1 MLTKDIQLRRF
12 ATRSFLHVVI
22 ILLTAMWAL
31 PTLGLMITSI
41 REPSVV
47 ADSGWWTIF
56 AGFDFSQFT
65 LQNYVDVIREEN
77 LVHHFWN
84 SVKITVPSTVLPIL
98 MASLAAYAL
107 AWMKFAGR
115 RAALIF
121 MVIMLVIPLHI
132 TFVPVLQL
140 YRDVTEGLGIPTTG
154 TLTGLILAH
163 TGYGMPLAVFILF
176 SFMLE
181 LPRELGESAAIDGA
195 STWDTFWKI
204 VFPLAMPGMASI
216 AIFQFIWV
224 WNSLL
229 VTLMFIQFG
238 SPNAPL
244 NVVVT
249 NIGSWGQE
257 WHKLTAAAF
266 FLIIVPMI
274 LFFGLQR
281 YFVRG
286 LLGGS
291 LKG

>member
-1 MLTKDIQLRRF
+1 MPTTQMQLRRY
-12 ATRSFLHVVI
+12 APRLFLHGVI
-22 ILLTAMWAL
+22 IFLSAIWAL
-31 PTLGLMITSI
+31 PTLGLMITSV
-41 REPSVV
+41 REPSAV
-47 ADSGWWTIF
+47 AQSGWWTIF
-56 AGFDFSQFT
+56 ANFNLGEFT
-65 LQNYVDVIREEN
+65 LQNYFDVISEEN

-84 SVKITVPSTVLPIL
+84 SVKITVPSTVIPIL
-98 MASLAAYAL
+98 LASLAAYPL

-115 RAALIF
+115 RAALVF
-121 MVIMLVIPLHI
+121 MVVMLVIPLHI

-140 YRDVTEGLGIPTTG
+140 YRSITEVFGIATTG
-154 TLTGLILAH
+154 TITGLVLAH
-163 TGYGMPLAVFILF
+163 SGYGMPLAVFILF

-181 LPRELGESAAIDGA
+181 LPKELGESASIDGA
-195 STWDTFWKI
+195 TSWNTFWRI

-291 LKG
+291 IKG